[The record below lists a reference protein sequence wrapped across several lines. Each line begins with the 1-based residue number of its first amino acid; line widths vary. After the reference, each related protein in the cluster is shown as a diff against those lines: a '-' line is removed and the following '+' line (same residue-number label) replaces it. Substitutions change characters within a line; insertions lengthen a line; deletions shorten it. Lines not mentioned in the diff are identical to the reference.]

1 MTDGPDELLRGLID
15 GDTPGPEATAEQ
27 ETFVTGLLASLRTD
41 DPGIPDDVARRL
53 DAVLAEEL
61 RGSAGAVAAT
71 PLVAVPPL
79 ADAADAADTADAAPA
94 ALPDNVSV
102 LPQRSASR
110 GPSTRSFKL
119 VTGIAAATVLVA
131 GAAVVSS
138 GVLGGSAGD
147 TSGGAPVAAAVI
159 QDSGTAYS
167 SKDLDTQAERLV
179 DRAYTGNA
187 EGGAESPATPEATS
201 QASPGVPDPS
211 ITATDAAPPVPLTA
225 DSLVGCVDEITEG
238 EGGEPL
244 LVDQGSYDG
253 KAAIV
258 IVLPALDEAGSVD
271 VWVVAAGCSTG
282 TATIYD
288 FRRLPTP

>member
-27 ETFVTGLLASLRTD
+27 EAFVSGLLASLRAD

-53 DAVLAEEL
+53 DAVLAQEL
-61 RGSAGAVAAT
+61 RGSAGAVAAA
-71 PLVAVPPL
+71 PLAAVPPL
-79 ADAADAADTADAAPA
+79 ADAADPADGAPA

-138 GVLGGSAGD
+138 GVLGGSASD

-187 EGGAESPATPEATS
+187 EGGAESPAPTDATS

-238 EGGEPL
+238 EGGDPL

-258 IVLPALDEAGSVD
+258 IVLPALDETGSVD
-271 VWVVAAGCSTG
+271 VWVVAAGCDTG